1 MSWVT
6 WILWL
11 RPMDI
16 QGDPNPETQLWIFQ
30 FLNPPATLHLAEVS
44 LINAVGS
51 CMGKNLK
58 GNDYENPRVTTLC
71 VSPGYELIYR
81 QWYQCQA
88 LQGPWIRPHNPV

>member
-16 QGDPNPETQLWIFQ
+16 QGDPNPETRMWICQLVD
-30 FLNPPATLHLAEVS
+30 PPATLHLAEVS

-58 GNDYENPRVTTLC
+58 GKGDHEIC
-71 VSPGYELIYR
+71 VCVHLVMS
-81 QWYQCQA
+81 
-88 LQGPWIRPHNPV
+88 